1 MKIPAR
7 ACFLPALAALSLSL
21 LPPDCLGAPGDLYVA
36 DPIAGSVFKFT
47 PTGDKST
54 FASNI
59 QQPVALA
66 FDHKGNLFVA
76 SSGSGIPDNR
86 PFYIYKYAPDGT
98 QSTFASLGLTV
109 NQFLG
114 MAFDGAGNLFVS
126 TASRILKFAPN
137 GTQSTFAANLPG
149 AWALAFDRFGTL
161 YATLNP
167 AGPSSIVKFAT
178 DGTRTPFT
186 SFHASES
193 ATALAFDS
201 NGHLFVKLGSSI
213 LKVEPDGTYT
223 TFLDGDFANTLA
235 FDNDGLLFAP
245 LHAYNSNEPA
255 IVKIDTTGTMNT
267 FAFGELFAYG
277 FVFEPLTEK
286 LRNISARGLVGT
298 GDDALIGGFIVG
310 GNALADKAVIVRA
323 LGPSLTHGGVAHP
336 LQDPV
341 LELHNSAGA
350 LIASNGDWQDTQEA
364 QLTASRLAP
373 PDASESAIF
382 ATLPAGNYTAVVRG
396 AGGTTGT
403 ALVEVYGIGQ

>member
-1 MKIPAR
+1 MKIPTHP
-7 ACFLPALAALSLSL
+7 CFLPAAAALLLSL

-36 DPIAGSVFKFT
+36 DPIAGTIFKFT
-47 PTGDKST
+47 PTGGKST
-54 FASNI
+54 FASEI

-76 SSGSGIPDNR
+76 SSGSGIPTNK
-86 PFYIYKYAPDGT
+86 PFYIFKYAPDGT

-126 TASRILKFAPN
+126 TASRILKFTPN
-137 GTQSTFAANLPG
+137 GTQSTFAADLQG
-149 AWALAFDRFGTL
+149 VWALAFDRFGTL

-167 AGPSSIVKFAT
+167 TGPSSIVKFAT
-178 DGTRTPFT
+178 DGTMTPFA
-186 SFHASES
+186 SFHVSQS
-193 ATALAFDS
+193 ATALAFDA
-201 NGHLFVKLGSSI
+201 NGRLFVKLGSSI

-223 TFLDGDFANTLA
+223 TFLESDFRNALA
-235 FDNDGLLFAP
+235 FDNDGILYAAFS
-245 LHAYNSNEPA
+245 AYNASEPA
-255 IVKIDTTGTMNT
+255 IVKIDATGTMSA
-267 FAFGELFAYG
+267 FAFGSLLSYG
-277 FVFEPLTEK
+277 FAFEPLTQK

-298 GDDALIGGFIVG
+298 GDDALISGFIVG
-310 GNALADKAVIVRA
+310 GNALADKGVIVRA
-323 LGPSLTHGGVAHP
+323 IGPSLAQSGVPHP

-341 LELHNSAGA
+341 LELHNSTGA
-350 LIASNGDWQDTQEA
+350 LIASNDDWQDTQEEKI
-364 QLTASRLAP
+364 TTSGLAP
-373 PDASESAIF
+373 SNADESAIF